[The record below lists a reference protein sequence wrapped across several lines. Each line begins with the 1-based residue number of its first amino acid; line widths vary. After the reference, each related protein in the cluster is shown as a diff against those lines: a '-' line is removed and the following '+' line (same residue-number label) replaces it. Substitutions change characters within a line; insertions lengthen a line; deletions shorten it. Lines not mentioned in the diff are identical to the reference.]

1 MTTKLSNDLPKDDKS
16 MLVSKEKIEQA
27 DSNNNKPAITT
38 KPSNDPPTDDK
49 PISQNSKDK
58 SESSDQGKATND
70 KPPVGGFDQ
79 QLGNTDQSDNNE
91 FVDPDTDTGTN
102 ININEKD
109 PFAPLK

>member
-1 MTTKLSNDLPKDDKS
+1 

-91 FVDPDTDTGTN
+91 FVDPDTDTETN

>member
-1 MTTKLSNDLPKDDKS
+1 MTTKLSNDSPKEDKS
-16 MLVSKEKIEQA
+16 MLISDEQIEQA
-27 DSNNNKPAITT
+27 DNNNKPAMTT
-38 KPSNDPPTDDK
+38 KLSNDPPTDDK
-49 PISQNSKDK
+49 QISQNGQDK

-70 KPPVGGFDQ
+70 KPPVGGFEQ

>member
-1 MTTKLSNDLPKDDKS
+1 MILPKDDKS

-70 KPPVGGFDQ
+70 EPPVGGFDQ

-102 ININEKD
+102 INTNEKD